1 MPLSTITSD
10 PHAAQVFFDWRR
22 KPLTR
27 FDALDAALPRADQPD
42 GMRMAKALS
51 PQRWL
56 LALSA
61 LIFVG
66 VTGVAHADSFL
77 PLLGATLR
85 MAGNLLGG
93 LDPASLDFFVA
104 GLPRTLV

>member
-10 PHAAQVFFDWRR
+10 TPAAQFFSDWRQ

-27 FDALDAALPRADQPD
+27 FDALDATGPRADQPD
-42 GMRMAKALS
+42 GMRMAKALL

-61 LIFVG
+61 LIFAG
-66 VTGVAHADSFL
+66 VTGAAEADSFL
-77 PLLGATLR
+77 PMVGATLR

-104 GLPRTLV
+104 VIQRPLA

>member
-10 PHAAQVFFDWRR
+10 THAAQFFSNWRR

-27 FDALDAALPRADQPD
+27 FDALEATGARADQPD
-42 GMRMAKALS
+42 GMRMAKAFS
-51 PQRWL
+51 SQRWL

-61 LIFVG
+61 LIFAG
-66 VTGVAHADSFL
+66 VTGAAEADSFL
-77 PLLGATLR
+77 PMIGATLR

-104 GLPRTLV
+104 ALPRALV